1 MWRSAAFF
9 GTVDSVEFTGHTAGA
24 CITLQREVATVKYNA
39 FAACKLQHQR
49 RCFNLRRLK
58 AFCSAVDFCQHR
70 PEFTCCIDTCLR
82 IGNIFFSQ
90 MLAQKL
96 YKVLFGLQHCFF
108 SADKL
113 RFFHPYIRILYAYR
127 FLRTQPCS
135 IAVTAQVTKHC
146 DQSMLICTA
155 AKLFVVNPC
164 IMHNTCF
171 LVRFPFLQS
180 ICKLLL
186 ITFKHRAFHICA
198 MVDFVVKLPS
208 KITFRPI
215 IHHQEEV
222 ISIAQRS
229 HEVFRP
235 FDNSLTQAL
244 FAVAANLRL
253 ILYRQFLQVCYRISL
268 NLFKSFT
275 GGNLIHLRILLCNS
289 TNVFQCVDNVH
300 IVRKAK
306 LRRIGQIII
315 RVQNKLRH
323 RNNFVTV
330 LCLHLCNVIA
340 KRLHFSAV
348 GVKVLAVI
356 AHALQQ
362 CAHLEEVLLC
372 SPYFFLAVHLL
383 SDVLSCAFNLM
394 FGLDCF
400 TI

>member
-1 MWRSAAFF
+1 
-9 GTVDSVEFTGHTAGA
+9 
-24 CITLQREVATVKYNA
+24 
-39 FAACKLQHQR
+39 
-49 RCFNLRRLK
+49 
-58 AFCSAVDFCQHR
+58 
-70 PEFTCCIDTCLR
+70 
-82 IGNIFFSQ
+82 
-90 MLAQKL
+90 
-96 YKVLFGLQHCFF
+96 
-108 SADKL
+108 
-113 RFFHPYIRILYAYR
+113 
-127 FLRTQPCS
+127 
-135 IAVTAQVTKHC
+135 
-146 DQSMLICTA
+146 
-155 AKLFVVNPC
+155 
-164 IMHNTCF
+164 
-171 LVRFPFLQS
+171 
-180 ICKLLL
+180 
-186 ITFKHRAFHICA
+186 

-222 ISIAQRS
+222 ISVTQCSYDI
-229 HEVFRP
+229 FRP
-235 FDNSLTQAL
+235 VNNSLTQAL
-244 FAVAANLRL
+244 FTVAANLRL
-253 ILYRQFLQVCYRISL
+253 VLYRQFLQVRYRISL
-268 NLFKSFT
+268 NLFKGFT
-275 GGNLIHLRILLCNS
+275 GSNFVHLRILLCNS

-356 AHALQQ
+356 AHTLQQ

-372 SPYFFLAVHLL
+372 SPHFFLAVHLL

-400 TI
+400 TIQSVINHLLLLIHSRFFQKASFRSLVCISRRSAFCHSKSSRLHNFACWQSLNIAFSKVICVLLTHFSNILTLFLLNILVAYFVECLINKLLFKCHHFAALVIIECFPCRFSCLLTLLHEVGESAVYSLVNLLTHHSSFTRRSQNILRHSIAAVIA

>member
-1 MWRSAAFF
+1 
-9 GTVDSVEFTGHTAGA
+9 
-24 CITLQREVATVKYNA
+24 
-39 FAACKLQHQR
+39 
-49 RCFNLRRLK
+49 
-58 AFCSAVDFCQHR
+58 
-70 PEFTCCIDTCLR
+70 
-82 IGNIFFSQ
+82 
-90 MLAQKL
+90 
-96 YKVLFGLQHCFF
+96 
-108 SADKL
+108 
-113 RFFHPYIRILYAYR
+113 
-127 FLRTQPCS
+127 
-135 IAVTAQVTKHC
+135 
-146 DQSMLICTA
+146 MLICAT
-155 AKLFVVNPC
+155 AKLFVINSL
-164 IMHNTCF
+164 
-171 LVRFPFLQS
+171 LVRNARFLIWLPFLQS

-198 MVDFVVKLPS
+198 MVDFVVKFPS
-208 KITFRPI
+208 KITFCPI

-222 ISIAQRS
+222 ISITQRS

-253 ILYRQFLQVCYRISL
+253 ILYRQFLQVRYRISL
-268 NLFKSFT
+268 NLFKGFT
-275 GGNLIHLRILLCNS
+275 GGDFVHLRILLCNS

-356 AHALQQ
+356 AHTLQQ

-372 SPYFFLAVHLL
+372 SPYFFLTVHLL

-400 TI
+400 TIQSVINHLLLLIHSCFFQKTSFRSLVCISRRSAFCHSKSSRLHNFACWQSLNIAFSKIVCVLLPHFSNILTLFLLNILVAYFVECLINKLLFKCNHFAAFVIVECFPCRFSCLLTLLHEVGESAVHGLVNLLTYHSSFAR